1 MVGVLIDLRLTLL
14 RRSFTGTQGYN
25 VGFGAL
31 CGLAGAVGMIWLA
44 TRGTPARAGDLLAL
58 ALAGTLVGWLV
69 GPALGGGG
77 DLGIRR
83 DHLTLLPVGRRDL
96 VLGLYGAALTGVGPA
111 VTLVSTT
118 ALVGYGARLGVLSAL
133 VGVPAAILLVLLL
146 VALARLV
153 VATLG
158 AVLGSRISAALG
170 ALPWAVIT
178 AGMAQCWVVFV
189 ALGGSARPFADG
201 LPAVAARVLRIL
213 PSGWPVVVVESAHRG
228 DWALVAA
235 ALVGLAGLTALALLA
250 WARLLDRPSAAPVSR
265 VARTT
270 ASRRPART
278 PFGAVLGKE
287 LRTWSRDLVR
297 IHYLSFAVV
306 YGLVFVLLPLVIRIS
321 DLLPLAG
328 LVVAIMLVSCSAHLY
343 SSDGTALWMT
353 LMTPG
358 VERADVRARQVA
370 WLLVVAPLALVL
382 TLAGLV
388 GAVHWWTLPWVTGLL
403 PVVLGGGSGLVVLV
417 SVLVPVRMADPHRRG
432 GNPGE
437 DGGPVGGLVWLMLG
451 LLAVVAAP
459 TAWLLYQGTR
469 AGDEVMLWSATPAG
483 VLSGLLLAW
492 ALGWLAHR
500 RLAARGPEL
509 LARVG
514 TA

>member
-14 RRSFTGTQGYN
+14 RRSLHGAQGYN

-31 CGLAGAVGMIWLA
+31 CGLAGAAGMIWLA
-44 TRGTPARAGDLLAL
+44 TRGTPARAGDLLTL
-58 ALAGTLVGWLV
+58 ALAGTLVGWLA

-83 DHLTLLPVGRRDL
+83 DHLTLLPVRRRDL
-96 VLGLYGAALTGVGPA
+96 LLGLYGAALTGVGPA
-111 VTLVSTT
+111 VTLVSST
-118 ALVGYGARLGVLSAL
+118 ALVAYGARLGVVPAL

-153 VATLG
+153 VTTLG
-158 AVLGSRISAALG
+158 AVLGSRASAALG
-170 ALPWAVIT
+170 ALPWAVIA
-178 AGMAQCWVVFV
+178 AGMAQCWVIFV

-201 LPAVAARVLRIL
+201 LPSAAARALRIL
-213 PSGWPVVVVESAHRG
+213 PSGWPVVAVEAAHRG
-228 DWALVAA
+228 DSALAAA
-235 ALVGLAGLTALALLA
+235 ALAGLAVLTALVLLA
-250 WARLLDRPSAAPVSR
+250 WARLLERPAAAPVSR
-265 VARTT
+265 VTRRTAT
-270 ASRRPART
+270 RPSGAA
-278 PFGAVLGKE
+278 FHAVLAKE
-287 LRTWSRDLVR
+287 LRTWWRDLVR
-297 IHYLSFAVV
+297 IHYLSFALV

-328 LVVAIMLVSCSAHLY
+328 LVVAIMMVSCSAHLY

-358 VERADVRARQVA
+358 AERADVRARQVG
-370 WLLVVAPLALVL
+370 WLLVVAPLAVVL

-388 GAVHWWTLPWVTGLL
+388 GAVHWWTLPWVAGLL

-417 SVLVPVRMADPHRRG
+417 SVLVPIRMADPHRRG
-432 GNPGE
+432 GNPAE

-469 AGDEVMLWSATPAG
+469 AGDAAMLWSATPVG

-492 ALGWLAHR
+492 ALGRLAHR

-509 LARVG
+509 LARLG

>member
-14 RRSFTGTQGYN
+14 RRSFAGTQGYSI
-25 VGFGAL
+25 GFGAL
-31 CGLAGAVGMIWLA
+31 CGLAGAVGMFWLA
-44 TRGTPARAGDLLAL
+44 TRGTPARAGDLLGL
-58 ALAGTLVGWLV
+58 TLAGALVGWLA

-83 DHLTLLPVGRRDL
+83 EHLTLLPVRRRDL
-96 VLGLYGAALTGVGPA
+96 ILGLYGAALTGVGPA
-111 VTLVSTT
+111 VTLIAST
-118 ALVGYGARLGVLSAL
+118 ALVAYGARLGVVPAL
-133 VGVPAAILLVLLL
+133 VGVPAVILLVLLL

-158 AVLGSRISAALG
+158 AVLGSRPSAALS
-170 ALPWAVIT
+170 ALPWAVLT

-201 LPAVAARVLRIL
+201 LPSAAARTLRIL
-213 PSGWPVVVVESAHRG
+213 PSGWPVVAVESAHRG

-235 ALVGLAGLTALALLA
+235 ALAGLAVLAALVLLA
-250 WARLLDRPSAAPVSR
+250 WACLLDRPAAAPVSR
-265 VARTT
+265 VARRTS
-270 ASRRPART
+270 SRPPGSA
-278 PFGAVLGKE
+278 FHAVLGKE
-287 LRTWSRDLVR
+287 LRTWWRDLVR
-297 IHYLSFAVV
+297 IHYLSFALV
-306 YGLVFVLLPLVIRIS
+306 YGLVFVLMPLVIRIS

-328 LVVAIMLVSCSAHLY
+328 LVVAIMIASSSAHLY

-353 LMTPG
+353 LMAPG
-358 VERADVRARQVA
+358 TERIDVRARQVA
-370 WLLVVAPLALVL
+370 WLLVVAPPAVLL

-388 GAVHWWTLPWVTGLL
+388 GAVHWWTLPWVAGLL
-403 PVVLGGGSGLVVLV
+403 PVVLGAGSGLVVLV

-451 LLAVVAAP
+451 LLAVAAAP

-469 AGDEVMLWSATPAG
+469 AGDSTMLWSATPVG
-483 VLSGLLLAW
+483 VLSGLLLGW
-492 ALGWLAHR
+492 VLGRLAHR
-500 RLAARGPEL
+500 RLAAGGPEL

-514 TA
+514 RA

>member
-14 RRSFTGTQGYN
+14 RRSLHGTQGYN

-44 TRGTPARAGDLLAL
+44 TRGTPARAGDLLTL
-58 ALAGTLVGWLV
+58 ALAGALVGWLA

-83 DHLTLLPVGRRDL
+83 EHLTLLPVRRRDL
-96 VLGLYGAALTGVGPA
+96 LLGLYGAALTGVGPA
-111 VTLVSTT
+111 VTLISFT
-118 ALVGYGARLGVLSAL
+118 ALVAYGARLGVVPAL
-133 VGVPAAILLVLLL
+133 VGVPAALLLVLLL

-158 AVLGSRISAALG
+158 AVLGNRPSAALS

-178 AGMAQCWVVFV
+178 AVMAQCWVVFV

-201 LPAVAARVLRIL
+201 LPSAAARALRIL
-213 PSGWPVVVVESAHRG
+213 PSGWPVVAVESAHRG

-235 ALVGLAGLTALALLA
+235 ALAGLAVLAALVLAA
-250 WARLLDRPSAAPVSR
+250 WARLLDRPAAAPVSR
-265 VARTT
+265 VARRT
-270 ASRRPART
+270 ATRPPGSA
-278 PFGAVLGKE
+278 FHAVLGKE
-287 LRTWSRDLVR
+287 LRTWWRDLVR
-297 IHYLSFAVV
+297 IHYLSFALA
-306 YGLVFVLLPLVIRIS
+306 YGLVYVLLPLVIRIS
-321 DLLPLAG
+321 DMLPLAG
-328 LVVAIMLVSCSAHLY
+328 LVVAIMVVSCSAHLY

-353 LMTPG
+353 LMAPG
-358 VERADVRARQVA
+358 SERADVRARQVA
-370 WLLVVAPLALVL
+370 WLLVVAPPAVLL

-388 GAVHWWTLPWVTGLL
+388 GAVHWWTLPWVAGLL

-437 DGGPVGGLVWLMLG
+437 DGGAVGGLVWLMLG

-459 TAWLLYQGTR
+459 TVWLLYLGTR
-469 AGDEVMLWSATPAG
+469 AGDPAMLWSATPVG

-492 ALGWLAHR
+492 VLGRFAHR

-509 LARVG
+509 LARLG
-514 TA
+514 AA